1 MSISC
6 AQTSPQWTAGRI
18 FRRPRRHAGSDE
30 CGRGDERLFVQPQ
43 RQHALGISVEPC
55 KIPRVPHYSGAKLEI
70 QIFAYAT
77 ITLYGVLFHTFPLI
91 VLFRYVWSHDPT

>member
-1 MSISC
+1 MVPANS
-6 AQTSPQWTAGRI
+6 
-18 FRRPRRHAGSDE
+18 
-30 CGRGDERLFVQPQ
+30 
-43 RQHALGISVEPC
+43 C

-91 VLFRYVWSHDPT
+91 VHSVMPGPTTPTEQAQSV